1 MNITEF
7 PSQVAMD
14 AGQFASMGNPITTD
28 RMARSCVELL
38 NRHLGLTAEQTARAL
53 DMEPEL
59 VKMLGQHADS
69 VPVVVPSRCMPR
81 IERLCAIQS
90 MLLSCYSV
98 ASMVKWFHAALPG
111 RTDTP
116 ISLISNDNE
125 NGLARVLQAAIGRA
139 SH

>member
-1 MNITEF
+1 
-7 PSQVAMD
+7 MD
-14 AGQFASMGNPITTD
+14 AGQFGSMGSAVSTD

-38 NRHLGLTAEQTARAL
+38 NRHLGLTEEQTARVL
-53 DMEPEL
+53 DMAPEL
-59 VKMLGQHADS
+59 VRTLNRHADA
-69 VPVVVPSRCMPR
+69 VPVVIPGRSMPR

-90 MLLSCYSV
+90 MLLSCYTV
-98 ASMVKWFHAALPG
+98 ASMIKWFHAVLPG

-116 ISLISNDNE
+116 LSLISNDND